1 LADVILSIEDLCKY
15 FSIRQG
21 IFSPKA
27 DFVRAVDDVS
37 LSIERYETLGLIGES
52 GCGKSTLARTI
63 LRLIEPT
70 SGKIFFNGIDL
81 LSLNGKE
88 ALKVRQNMQMV
99 YQDPF
104 LSLNPKRTIIK
115 TVAEPLVIHRIMNK
129 SDLRKRVQDLLED
142 VGLKKEHLYRY
153 PHEFSG
159 GQRQRIG
166 IARALALNP
175 SFLIL
180 DEPTSALDVSVQ
192 AKIIN
197 LMIKIQ
203 SDYSLTYLFVSHDLS
218 VIKHVSHR
226 IAVMYAGQLVELSK
240 NKELFDNPFHP
251 YTRALLSAI
260 AVPDPGKKRKKIVL
274 KGQVP
279 SLVNPPSGCR
289 FHPRCPEQIGICLKD
304 KPEFKEVR
312 DSHFVAC
319 HKF

>member
-1 LADVILSIEDLCKY
+1 MSDIILRIESLCKY
-15 FSIRQG
+15 FPIRQS
-21 IFSPKA
+21 IFSRQT
-27 DFVRAVDDVS
+27 DFVHAVDNVS

-63 LRLIEPT
+63 LRLIYPS

-81 LSLNGKE
+81 LSLSGKD
-88 ALKVRQNMQMV
+88 AMKTRRNMQMV

-104 LSLNPKRTIIK
+104 LSLNPKRTIFK
-115 TVAEPLVIHRIMNK
+115 TVGEPFIIHRITKK
-129 SDLRKRVQDLLED
+129 SDLRKRVLDLLEN

-203 SDYSLTYLFVSHDLS
+203 SDYSLTYLFISHDLS

-240 NKELFDNPFHP
+240 NKDLFANPFHP
-251 YTRALLSAI
+251 YTQALLSAVAI
-260 AVPDPGKKRKKIVL
+260 PDPERKRKKIVL

-289 FHPRCPEQIGICLKD
+289 FHPRCSEQMGICLKD

>member
-1 LADVILSIEDLCKY
+1 VSDIILRIESLCKY
-15 FSIRQG
+15 FPIRKS
-21 IFSPKA
+21 IFSRQT
-27 DFVRAVDDVS
+27 DFVHAVDNVS

-63 LRLIEPT
+63 LRLIDPS
-70 SGKIFFNGIDL
+70 SGKIFFNGTDL
-81 LSLNGKE
+81 LSLSGKNVM
-88 ALKVRQNMQMV
+88 KTRRNMQMV

-104 LSLNPKRTIIK
+104 LSLNPKRTISK
-115 TVAEPLVIHRIMNK
+115 TVGEPFIIHRITKK
-129 SDLRKRVQDLLED
+129 SDLRKRVLDLLEN

-203 SDYSLTYLFVSHDLS
+203 SDYSLTYLFISHNLS

-240 NKELFDNPFHP
+240 NKDLFANPFHP
-251 YTRALLSAI
+251 YTQALLSAVAI
-260 AVPDPGKKRKKIVL
+260 PDPERKRKKIVL

-289 FHPRCPEQIGICLKD
+289 FHPRCSVQMGICLKD